1 MRCAPLD
8 GSASGSASAS
18 SGVCAHEIHGA
29 VLSAIAEERLPS
41 EPGVADGRPQRVLA
55 DEHVRPARARLGC
68 VHVERHVERREQEL
82 PRPRL
87 PEPVHVDA
95 PAARHGDTARI
106 DFATHLPDPALEPHR
121 DALAGKTLVSFCTG
135 GIRCEKAA
143 IWMQQVGYE
152 HVRQLDGGILGYF
165 EQVGGY
171 GYRDRCFV
179 FDERV
184 ALDPHLKPLRDEPIA
199 AV

>member
-1 MRCAPLD
+1 MLQA
-8 GSASGSASAS
+8 
-18 SGVCAHEIHGA
+18 
-29 VLSAIAEERLPS
+29 
-41 EPGVADGRPQRVLA
+41 
-55 DEHVRPARARLGC
+55 
-68 VHVERHVERREQEL
+68 
-82 PRPRL
+82 
-87 PEPVHVDA
+87 
-95 PAARHGDTARI
+95 
-106 DFATHLPDPALEPHR
+106 
-121 DALAGKTLVSFCTG
+121 
-135 GIRCEKAA
+135 
-143 IWMQQVGYE
+143 GYE